1 MKKRIPLGM
10 AVVILGMCF
19 IGYANSSHKKIED
32 DSSESSLTA
41 EGVTAE
47 SIAAS
52 KIASVSAAERIT
64 EINEERYV
72 PFVNDAYANPMDY
85 VGQQFRVRGHYRT
98 RPVDGKTV
106 HYIFQGTDE
115 RWVGFEIDC
124 DAPMP
129 KDASIILVVG
139 TMQVKTVEG
148 MDTPYLVLSSLEVI
162 R

>member
-85 VGQQFRVRGHYRT
+85 VGQIGRAHV
-98 RPVDGKTV
+98 
-106 HYIFQGTDE
+106 
-115 RWVGFEIDC
+115 
-124 DAPMP
+124 
-129 KDASIILVVG
+129 
-139 TMQVKTVEG
+139 
-148 MDTPYLVLSSLEVI
+148 
-162 R
+162 